1 MFCFTFRLQ
10 IAISLML
17 IFSLSTFA
25 QEVQTVDSTGN
36 EIITPTTNQNKKPV
50 AKQARQYKLPWFHV
64 HAVGGLGLGFLSADE
79 IRELLGDQFGIG
91 LDFSKSYGVRA
102 GFRNIFQFELNY
114 GRGEHDFNFNS
125 IRPDVN
131 SQVIEMNYK
140 SDDQL
145 FKVNPLFMV
154 DGFLG
159 PKGNGHQSIWI
170 VWGNSDVSWKD
181 NSGDGFTGEGSVL
194 GFEYTL
200 MNSFL
205 SITYAMRRYDIEF
218 DETVLGETRFDVRTG
233 GSELIFEMKLGFGF
247 GY

>member
-1 MFCFTFRLQ
+1 MLRFNSILWPL
-10 IAISLML
+10 IML
-17 IFSLSTFA
+17 ISIAQFSIHA
-25 QEVQTVDSTGN
+25 QEPQPADSTGALDSLQTLI
-36 EIITPTTNQNKKPV
+36 EESINKEV
-50 AKQARQYKLPWFHV
+50 QYKLPWFHV

-79 IRELLGDQFGIG
+79 IQELLGDQFGIG
-91 LDFSKSYGVRA
+91 LDFSKSYGARV

-125 IRPDVN
+125 IRPDVQ

-145 FKVNPLFMV
+145 YKINPLFMA

-170 VWGNSDVSWKD
+170 VWGKSDVSWKD
-181 NSGDGFTGEGSVL
+181 DSGDGFTGEGSVL

-205 SITYAMRRYDIEF
+205 SLTYAMRRYDFEF
-218 DETVLGETRFDVRTG
+218 DETVLGETSFDVRTG